1 MQGNCA
7 FGAFEMIKSV
17 FLGATAVFA
26 ATSALAAPAA
36 QALKG
41 ANLASAAK
49 VTLAVARTK
58 ALEAR
63 PGTITDQ
70 ELEKEK
76 GGSGLRY
83 SFDIK
88 SHGKP
93 FEVGVDAVTGQVLE
107 NSAEGPHAD

>member
-1 MQGNCA
+1 MRK
-7 FGAFEMIKSV
+7 FLY
-17 FLGATAVFA
+17 LGAIAVFV
-26 ATSALAAPAA
+26 ATGAIAAPAGHG
-36 QALKG
+36 LKG
-41 ANLASAAK
+41 ANLASRAK
-49 VTLAVARTK
+49 VTLAVARAK

-107 NSAEGPHAD
+107 NSVEGPHAD